1 MDLLVEKRTIFG
13 KKTRALRKQGLV
25 PAELYGHGLE
35 NLHLS
40 VSAKNFN
47 KVLKETG
54 ERSIVNLISDNQKKP
69 VLVHY
74 ISRDPVSDA
83 ILGVDFYQVRMDEV
97 LRTKVPVKFINESP
111 ATKAGGVLVKAIQ
124 EIEVEALPDSIPQ
137 SFTVDLSVLTE
148 IGKSFHVK
156 DLSLEE
162 LSRKNVKILLESGM
176 VIATIKAQITEEQ
189 EQVMAET
196 APTVES
202 IKVETEEKKVERE
215 QKKKTEE
222 EKKP

>member
-13 KKTRALRKQGLV
+13 KKTRALRKQGLI

-35 NLHLS
+35 NLHFS
-40 VSAKNFN
+40 VSAKSFN
-47 KVLKETG
+47 KVLKEAG
-54 ERSIVNLISDNQKKP
+54 ERSIISLVSDNQRKS
-69 VLVHY
+69 VLINY
-74 ISRDPVSDA
+74 ISRDPVFDA
-83 ILGVDFYQVRMDEV
+83 ILGIDFYQVRMDEV
-97 LRTKVPVKFINESP
+97 LRTKVPVEFINESP
-111 ATKAGGVLVKAIQ
+111 AVKTGGVLVKAIQ
-124 EIEVEALPDSIPQ
+124 EIEVEALPNAIPQ
-137 SFTVDLSVLTE
+137 SFVVDLSVLTE

-156 DLSLEE
+156 DLPLEE
-162 LSRKNVKILLESGM
+162 LSRKNVKILLEPSM

-215 QKKKTEE
+215 QKKKVEE